1 MQIIR
6 SVCWHFK
13 NYSLSVSNM
22 FPVEMDHTPNVKED
36 ELNILFKSLGSRDIV
51 ITDKKCKL
59 I

>member
-1 MQIIR
+1 MQIIW

-13 NYSLSVSNM
+13 NYSVGNM
-22 FPVEMDHTPNVKED
+22 FPVEMDHTPNVKE
-36 ELNILFKSLGSRDIV
+36 EKLNIKFKILGSRDIV